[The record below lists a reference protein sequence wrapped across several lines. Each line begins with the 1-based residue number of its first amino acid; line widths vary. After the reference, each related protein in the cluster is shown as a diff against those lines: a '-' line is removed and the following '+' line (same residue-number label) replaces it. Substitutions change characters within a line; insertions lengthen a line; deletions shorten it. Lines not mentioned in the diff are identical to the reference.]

1 MSAVKTEV
9 KKVIKF
15 GVEDLNLKP
24 DDPRYKSGMHCLRA
38 YWSQATTFETHE
50 QEDMIRYLRNH
61 DYYHYTTPS
70 ARVTATTH
78 KLYHATMRAFDSVGL
93 EGLSRPI
100 YIILSSL
107 YLKLPVNYRQLI
119 RARFGSLDIINHSQ
133 EYFKAIG
140 GTEGPFTTVTN
151 TSPKIPGTGQVL
163 ISKSAVTTNTAM
175 IRNKDEEDI
184 VSGAGKQVALLDSA
198 GWVKQSVSLKE
209 AKRPRA
215 LSDIPAIEPKRTRRA
230 ADNDGFDIDH
240 VVAGVKSSLTIQRF
254 ADAAK
259 SASTTAEK
267 PRMTSSDLLKMKED
281 VKIAKDAAMRNEA
294 KIDAASTKI
303 DEVST
308 KLDGFISE
316 MRQFMTAFADTAGI
330 PLPIEVVDESD
341 NDDHE

>member
-24 DDPRYKSGMHCLRA
+24 TDPRYKSGIQCLRA
-38 YWSQATTFETHE
+38 YWSQATTLETHE
-50 QEDMIRYLRNH
+50 QEEMIRYLRNH

-107 YLKLPVNYRQLI
+107 YLKLPVDYRQLI

-133 EYFKAIG
+133 EYFKAIS

-151 TSPKIPGTGQVL
+151 TSPKIP
-163 ISKSAVTTNTAM
+163 
-175 IRNKDEEDI
+175 ED
-184 VSGAGKQVALLDSA
+184 VASGAGQQVALLDPV
-198 GWVKQSVSLKE
+198 GQVKQSVALEE

-230 ADNDGFDIDH
+230 ADNGGFDIDH
-240 VVAGVKSSLTIQRF
+240 VVAGVKSSFAIQRF

-259 SASTTAEK
+259 PASIAAEK
-267 PRMTSSDLLKMKED
+267 PRMTNSDLLEMKED
-281 VKIAKDAAMRNEA
+281 VKIAKETAMRNE
-294 KIDAASTKI
+294 
-303 DEVST
+303 T

-316 MRQFMTAFADTAGI
+316 MRQFMTAFANTAGI

-341 NDDHE
+341 NDNQE